1 VVAFDK
7 ASSTKLPINYESW
20 EVQRWYANTISLQ
33 NYLKLN
39 NIRYVMYNSLQS
51 ALKVSANKK
60 EDHNMLRKAV
70 DPKKFFKVDYSQYQY
85 CSDIGQFI
93 SDKDHHPNEIGHRSW
108 AKEITNFIEEN
119 KLYEI

>member
-1 VVAFDK
+1 
-7 ASSTKLPINYESW
+7 
-20 EVQRWYANTISLQ
+20 
-33 NYLKLN
+33 
-39 NIRYVMYNSLQS
+39 
-51 ALKVSANKK
+51 
-60 EDHNMLRKAV
+60 MLRKAV